1 MRENRP
7 YGSEGGEQRYCS
19 PTPIGRM
26 RAWRAAFCL
35 DPGLRRDDKVLKSR
49 HIQSAGEGAP
59 MRIAAYASAVP
70 VIGIA
75 SFSISCIVLTTTVG
89 SCAIRIASVA

>member
-19 PTPIGRM
+19 PTPIDICARG
-26 RAWRAAFCL
+26 APLCL